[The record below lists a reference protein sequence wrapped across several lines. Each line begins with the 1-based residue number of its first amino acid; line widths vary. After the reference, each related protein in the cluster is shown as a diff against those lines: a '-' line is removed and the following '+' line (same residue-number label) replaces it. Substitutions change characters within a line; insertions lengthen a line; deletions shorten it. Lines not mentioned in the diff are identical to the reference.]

1 MIKEISNLP
10 IGGRIAAIPSKSE
23 AHRLLICAALSDK
36 KTFISCPQTGKDID
50 ATAACLC
57 ALGADITYRNGVY
70 AVTPIRTPADNAV
83 LPCGESGSTL
93 RFLIPLVCGLGV
105 SAVFEMQGRLPERPL
120 SPLQEELESHG
131 IRFEK
136 DGNRLSV
143 GGRLQGNDF
152 SIAANV
158 SSQFISGLLFML
170 TQYSGTLTMTG
181 TVESAAYIDMTVR
194 ALHKFNAAL
203 LQTDKRFTVQKGVL
217 TAESSLQA
225 EGDWS
230 NAAFWLCAAAIGTK
244 PITVTGL
251 DLASAQ
257 GDKQIIDILKRFGAE
272 IKITENAITV
282 FPSALQATDIDA
294 AQIPDLV
301 PVLAVTACGA
311 KGTTRIFNAQRLR
324 IKESDRLQT
333 TADLL
338 TALGA
343 AVTITGDGLLIEGQ
357 KALHGALVD
366 SANDHRIAMSAAV
379 IAQLCDGT
387 VMLDGADAVAKS
399 YPAFW
404 EDLDRLKGD

>member
-10 IGGRIAAIPSKSE
+10 IGGCIAAIPSKSE
-23 AHRLLICAALSDK
+23 AHRLLICAALSDQ

-70 AVTPIRTPADNAV
+70 AVTPIRTPVDNAV

-93 RFLIPLVCGLGV
+93 RFFIPLVCGLGV
-105 SAVFEMQGRLPERPL
+105 SAVFDMQGRLPERPL

-143 GGRLQGNDF
+143 GGKLQGNDF

-170 TQYSGTLTMTG
+170 TQHGGTLTMTG

-194 ALHKFNAAL
+194 ALQKFNAAL
-203 LQTDKRFTVQKGVL
+203 QQTDNRFTVQKGVL
-217 TAESSLQA
+217 TAKISLQA

-272 IKITENAITV
+272 IQITENAITV

-343 AVTITGDGLLIEGQ
+343 AVTITEDGLLIEGR

-366 SANDHRIAMSAAV
+366 SANDHRIAMSAAI

-404 EDLDRLKGD
+404 EDLDRLKGE